1 MHTLAQTSADGRPW
15 EVLGPQWYGIP
26 QHKRP
31 WEVKHCLAILLRG
44 LLKGV
49 HSSCKSYFVGAP
61 GFTGQ
66 GFILI
71 LKTSCFINFTSLW
84 PSFISCPIT
93 HVTTP
98 LEWTDTL
105 LQIKGKAATPTLQ
118 ICTWVNKEPRKV
130 GPLESGTVPGKG
142 KGKGK
147 NNKLRGSLTPV
158 LNKSLTGVLISKQ
171 VGKRENAQRHILA
184 HATKIPDIHN
194 RYPVCLQLTKI
205 TWRLWG
211 CNIV

>member
-1 MHTLAQTSADGRPW
+1 M
-15 EVLGPQWYGIP
+15 
-26 QHKRP
+26 
-31 WEVKHCLAILLRG
+31 
-44 LLKGV
+44 
-49 HSSCKSYFVGAP
+49 
-61 GFTGQ
+61 
-66 GFILI
+66 
-71 LKTSCFINFTSLW
+71 
-84 PSFISCPIT
+84 
-93 HVTTP
+93 
-98 LEWTDTL
+98 
-105 LQIKGKAATPTLQ
+105 
-118 ICTWVNKEPRKV
+118 

-205 TWRLWG
+205 TWRL
-211 CNIV
+211 